1 MSIKTKLAI
10 LGGGPAGL
18 TAAIYAARGQLNPV
32 VIEGVPSGGQ
42 LMSTSEVENYPGF
55 SEGVQG
61 PVLMD
66 EMRKQALRFGTTF
79 ISENAIS
86 VRLNERPIAIVTDE
100 QEILCDAIIITTGA
114 AARKIGIP
122 AERTLMGRG
131 VSVCATCDGFFFRGK
146 DVAVVGGGDAAFEE
160 AIFLTRF
167 AKSVS
172 LIHRRDK
179 FRASPIMVQ
188 RAQENPKIKFVLDS
202 VVEDILDGGTGSVTG
217 IRVKNVKTE
226 ALTDIA
232 LTGVFVAIGHEP
244 NTKLF
249 ADQLELTARGYIK
262 THETQTN
269 IPGVFAAGDVQD
281 ERYRQAITAAGAGC
295 MAALNA
301 QWFLDDLEH
310 ETPASETTNLASG
323 RLGET
328 SITTAPDDSVS
339 AAVVPA
345 STADTLT
352 STAVVPASTADTL
365 TSTAGVTADVTT
377 SAADAAVLAPGENPV
392 SVNLAATAGDTT
404 T

>member
-1 MSIKTKLAI
+1 MSTKTKLAI

-61 PVLMD
+61 PFLMD

-79 ISENAIS
+79 VSENAIS
-86 VRLNERPIAIVTDE
+86 VRLDQRPFAIVTDE
-100 QEILCDAIIITTGA
+100 QEILCNALIITTGA

-122 AERTLMGRG
+122 AELTLMGRG
-131 VSVCATCDGFFFRGK
+131 VSVCATCDGFFFKGK

-160 AIFLTRF
+160 ALFLTRF

-179 FRASPIMVQ
+179 FRASSIMVQ

-202 VVEDILDGGTGSVTG
+202 VVEDILDGGTGSVTAV
-217 IRVKNVKTE
+217 RVKNLKSDAVSDLE
-226 ALTDIA
+226 VAGL
-232 LTGVFVAIGHEP
+232 FVAIGHEP
-244 NTKLF
+244 NTSLF
-249 ADQLELTARGYIK
+249 VGQLEFTPRGYIK
-262 THETQTN
+262 TSDTKTN

-301 QWFLDDLEH
+301 QWFLDEMEH
-310 ETPASETTNLASG
+310 EAISGPDAADKPA
-323 RLGET
+323 
-328 SITTAPDDSVS
+328 
-339 AAVVPA
+339 
-345 STADTLT
+345 LT
-352 STAVVPASTADTL
+352 ST
-365 TSTAGVTADVTT
+365 
-377 SAADAAVLAPGENPV
+377 
-392 SVNLAATAGDTT
+392 
-404 T
+404 